1 MPRDNAAKLTPSKK
15 GSGKPKGGGKDKAAL
30 DLKEFEE
37 AKRIKNDTIICAERL
52 ISVLRSGGVPESSLK
67 DLKQCSVAKVAETA
81 IDGVHEIDKQQ
92 INDVINALTQADR
105 AADEAWSFSL
115 YFPALNVDELLHV
128 LSEFRSLLCNRATLA
143 RTSVQRKL
151 ADIRS
156 DPKAEATVLDTWTKA
171 EKQVNDVVTKCKMG
185 ASKVRVLLAV
195 TKESQNVESKP
206 TEEISVT
213 QTS

>member
-37 AKRIKNDTIICAERL
+37 AKRINNDTIICAERL

-81 IDGVHEIDKQQ
+81 IDGVHEMDKQQ
-92 INDVINALTQADR
+92 IDDVVNALTQADR

-115 YFPALNVDELLHV
+115 YFPALNVV
-128 LSEFRSLLCNRATLA
+128 LCPALEN
-143 RTSVQRKL
+143 
-151 ADIRS
+151 
-156 DPKAEATVLDTWTKA
+156 
-171 EKQVNDVVTKCKMG
+171 
-185 ASKVRVLLAV
+185 
-195 TKESQNVESKP
+195 
-206 TEEISVT
+206 
-213 QTS
+213 